1 MQLFFIVLKT
11 PMQAGSET
19 ASKHHLW
26 EGSFMQIF
34 AHFNISPRSLHSH
47 VGGRKV
53 NIMVVGLV
61 VAIALAILAT

>member
-1 MQLFFIVLKT
+1 
-11 PMQAGSET
+11 
-19 ASKHHLW
+19 
-26 EGSFMQIF
+26 MQIF